1 MSSLN
6 EAEFVA
12 LGTVMTVLMIIGF
25 ALQAITVVILL
36 KPQFRKF
43 DLSPY
48 FLNVAFSN
56 TIVIAVD
63 FPAIVASAWA
73 QKKLLGDL
81 HCQIVGFL
89 TGVGCITTFA
99 TMVLAL
105 VKIFR
110 RFSEKHVQLE
120 TVLAEQETWDRHKII
135 KTLTVTWLYAIA
147 VMFPPMVG
155 WGSFAFEAGGS
166 ICAPNW
172 RENTDSGRA
181 YLLVLVL
188 LAFVIP
194 LGVSIVCSIRIYRR
208 SKQNHDV
215 ALITPEVKKK
225 ARKAVVMVLAGIG
238 SFVLS
243 WTPYCVCAMISVLGG
258 SEMFDRETSFIPG
271 IFAKASTVYNPLI
284 CLLVSKRF
292 RTVTLNLFGFSLQR
306 EDNGV
311 AAINLGAVVLAES
324 TSPDAGLSGDRRSCY
339 YDQIAPCNPSTHLL
353 EENTLNSRAP
363 KETLL

>member
-6 EAEFVA
+6 EGEFVA
-12 LGTVMTVLMIIGF
+12 LGAAMTVLMIIGF
-25 ALQAITVVILL
+25 ALQAISLFILL
-36 KPQFRKF
+36 KPPFRKF

-48 FLNVAFSN
+48 FLNVALSN

-63 FPAIVASAWA
+63 FPAIAASAWA
-73 QKKLLGDL
+73 QKTLLGDL
-81 HCQIVGFL
+81 HCQMLGFF

-99 TMVLAL
+99 TMALAL
-105 VKIFR
+105 VKIYR
-110 RFSEKHVQLE
+110 RLSEENVEFE
-120 TVLAEQETWDRHKII
+120 TVLAERETWDRHKII

-155 WGSFAFEAGGS
+155 WGSFAFESGGA

-181 YLLVLVL
+181 YLLVLVI

-194 LGVSIVCSIRIYRR
+194 LAVSIVCSIRIYRR
-208 SKQNHDV
+208 SKQTCTVSMMTAKD
-215 ALITPEVKKK
+215 KKK
-225 ARKAVVMVLAGIG
+225 ARKAVMMVLVGIG

-243 WTPYCVCAMISVLGG
+243 WMPYCMCALISVFGG
-258 SEMFDRETSFIPG
+258 SEMFDREKSFIPG

-292 RTVTLNLFGFSLQR
+292 RTVALNLFGFSYKR
-306 EDNGV
+306 EQST
-311 AAINLGAVVLAES
+311 AAAFNLGAVVLTQATPCDEELDGKRQTISCKS
-324 TSPDAGLSGDRRSCY
+324 T
-339 YDQIAPCNPSTHLL
+339 PCWPNTPLL
-353 EENTLNSRAP
+353 QGNALNSRAP
-363 KETLL
+363 KETVV